1 VTVFNKRN
9 ALVGFLALR
18 MLKRRRRNRRIGQL
32 RRKGPKIALFSLLG
46 LASLGAVVGIV
57 AVLRRRGEDDLGL
70 GEDVESEIVGEYVT
84 ASPEP
89 IPAT

>member
-9 ALVGFLALR
+9 ALLGFITLKMVERRLR
-18 MLKRRRRNRRIGQL
+18 RKVR

-46 LASLGAVVGIV
+46 LASIGAVVGIV
-57 AVLRRRGEDDLGL
+57 AVLRRRGENDFAGL
-70 GEDVESEIVGEYVT
+70 GEEAESEIVGEYAT
-84 ASPEP
+84 ASSEP